1 MVDDSPQFRDV
12 AAVLLGER
20 GITLLG
26 QAADANQALH
36 AAARGCPDG
45 ILLDIGLPG
54 VDGFAAAAALAA
66 LCPGA
71 RIVLTSA
78 TFTEV
83 PERLLKECG
92 AIAFVLKDELAGTDL
107 GALFTPAGT

>member
-1 MVDDSPQFRDV
+1 V
-12 AAVLLGER
+12 
-20 GITLLG
+20 G

-66 LCPGA
+66 LCPAA

-83 PERLLKECG
+83 SERLLKECA
-92 AIAFVLKDELAGTDL
+92 AIAFVPKDELAGADL